1 MIFWLWLSFLV
12 PVLITPQA
20 ALQAIRPGQPP
31 EGLAAGSKTAI
42 IRGKTTNAKTGSP
55 VKDVRVTLRLSGHG
69 EVAGSATSDTNGGYE
84 MRVAPGLYNL
94 SAAKDGFVLTPYLD
108 VANVP
113 VLELGAVQEA
123 VVDLRLRP
131 GATIAGTVTDVSGA
145 PIPDA
150 NLQATMKIYRRGKT
164 ELQLRATA
172 RTNVHGEYRLTN
184 LPAGSYYL
192 QAGKRGIAGPGV
204 RTFVPMIYPGASR
217 IEDAQ
222 SIKVDAGE
230 DKSAINFRLRDAI
243 KYSVSGRVTF
253 LASGQPVANIA
264 IRADPDFPGFGMN
277 ASTQSRA
284 DGTFRLEG
292 LTAGGYRTEGKLI
305 GDSHGSPHG
314 YFLKFFEVTAADI
327 TNLIIRVGDGTTL
340 KGTLR
345 AAGGSLPERM
355 SVQAFVR
362 NPLGGTGYVQTA
374 IAAAD
379 GTFEIRGV
387 QPGICD
393 LAITS
398 DPASAGRAREF
409 FVGPLTVDGQD
420 VSDSGIQVPE
430 GTAPVEVS
438 VTVDFRPG
446 TITGKTLD
454 FEDRPIPGANVT
466 LTSADPKKRLLY
478 PYWREIKSDRQGAF
492 RLGSLVPGDY
502 LLMIWPGCR
511 PWAGLDPE
519 ALAILEKHAVRVRVE
534 QSGVVSRN
542 LPLTKEVRD
551 MLWFEG
557 QAPQFPNSVLG
568 QPAD

>member
-1 MIFWLWLSFLV
+1 MIFWFWLSFLI
-12 PVLITPQA
+12 PVLMTPQA
-20 ALQAIRPGQPP
+20 APQAIRPVQPP
-31 EGLAAGSKTAI
+31 EGLAPGSKTAI

-55 VKDVRVTLRLSGHG
+55 VKDVRVTLQLSGHG
-69 EVAGSATSDTNGGYE
+69 EVAGSATSATNGGYE
-84 MRVAPGLYNL
+84 IRVAPGLYNL
-94 SAAKDGFVLTPYLD
+94 SAAKDGFVLTRYLD

-113 VLELGAVQEA
+113 VLELGAGQEA
-123 VVDLRLRP
+123 AVDLRLLP

-145 PIPDA
+145 PIADA
-150 NLQATMKIYRRGKT
+150 NLQATMKIYRQGKI
-164 ELQLRATA
+164 EFQLRATA
-172 RTNVHGEYRLTN
+172 RTDDQGEYRLTN
-184 LPAGSYYL
+184 LPAGRYYV
-192 QAGKRGIAGPGV
+192 QAGKKGIASPDI
-204 RTFVPMIYPGASR
+204 RTFVPITYPVASR
-217 IEDAQ
+217 MEDARA
-222 SIKVDAGE
+222 ITVAAGE
-230 DKSAINFRLRDAI
+230 DKSAVDFRLPDAT
-243 KYSVSGRVTF
+243 KYSVSGRIVF
-253 LASGQPVANIA
+253 LATGQPVANMD
-264 IRADPDFPGFGMN
+264 IRMDPDFPRFGMN
-277 ASTQSRA
+277 TKTQSHA
-284 DGTFRLEG
+284 DGSFHLEG
-292 LTAGGYRTEGKLI
+292 LTAGGYRMEGKLI
-305 GDSHGSPHG
+305 GDDHGSPHG
-314 YFLKFFEVTAADI
+314 YFLRFFEVTAADI

-409 FVGPLTVDGQD
+409 FVGPVTVDGQD
-420 VSDSGIQVPE
+420 VSDSGIPVPE
-430 GTAPVEVS
+430 GTGRVEVS

-454 FEDRPIPGANVT
+454 FEDIPIPGASVT
-466 LTSADPKKRLLY
+466 LMSDDPKKRLLY
-478 PYWREIKSDRQGAF
+478 PYWREIKSDPQGAF

-502 LLMIWPGCR
+502 LLMIWPGYR

-519 ALAILEKHAVRVRVE
+519 AFAILEKYAVRVRVE

-542 LPLTKEVRD
+542 LRLTKEVRD
-551 MLWFEG
+551 
-557 QAPQFPNSVLG
+557 VLG
-568 QPAD
+568 ALSP